1 MSLAEMVEHI
11 NWALPIIIPLCI
23 FLLGLRYALRIIEA
37 GEVEKD
43 GHE

>member
-1 MSLAEMVEHI
+1 MVTHI

-23 FLLGLRYALRIIEA
+23 FALGLRYALKLIEA

-43 GHE
+43 GYE